1 METNQISLP
10 LVDFCNMEKAIT
22 MDSHVIEILPID
34 KQSVEI
40 PFLKPASMKIEAG
53 SAKIKMSN
61 VLFWIATCKKIYSK
75 LFRMNLAQKQ

>member
-1 METNQISLP
+1 
-10 LVDFCNMEKAIT
+10 MEKAIT

-40 PFLKPASMKIEAG
+40 PFLKPASMK
-53 SAKIKMSN
+53 
-61 VLFWIATCKKIYSK
+61 